1 MKKILLFLLI
11 SLSISFFFQGK
22 RGLWE
27 PDEGRYTEASR
38 EMILTN
44 NYLIPK
50 LNLEPHLS
58 KPPVTYWLIAFSLK
72 KFGENEFSAR
82 LPNSFFFFL
91 TTLVILFLSKR
102 LFGWERAIISSII
115 YSTSIFPFAGLN
127 FITTDTILTFFIW
140 LYILFYFLKRFYL
153 MSFFMGIAF
162 LTKGPPSLLPFFGI
176 LIYHLFFKKI
186 RFQVKKVSIS
196 LLIFLITGLWWYIYI
211 VIHDPSKINYFINY
225 ELIGR
230 IKGIHHRNE
239 GPFMWLMYFPILFF
253 GLLPWQIFF
262 YKDLKKVFN
271 ENPKVLFFIIFVP
284 FIIFCLSKSRLP
296 LYLLPLMP
304 AVAII
309 GSVNVKNF
317 EKISIIT
324 AIFLIIA
331 RLILAYIP
339 YSKDDKR
346 VYSEL
351 KKIIKSENFVL
362 CFVTSRVWN
371 GLNFYFKKIPEYL
384 SLDKSKKLN
393 RFCKKTVNEKLV
405 EISKSHRKTFIL
417 ISDIKKAKIFEKLVK
432 RGYKKYKTENFYVYE
447 FN

>member
-1 MKKILLFLLI
+1 
-11 SLSISFFFQGK
+11 
-22 RGLWE
+22 
-27 PDEGRYTEASR
+27 
-38 EMILTN
+38 
-44 NYLIPK
+44 
-50 LNLEPHLS
+50 
-58 KPPVTYWLIAFSLK
+58 
-72 KFGENEFSAR
+72 
-82 LPNSFFFFL
+82 
-91 TTLVILFLSKR
+91 
-102 LFGWERAIISSII
+102 
-115 YSTSIFPFAGLN
+115 
-127 FITTDTILTFFIW
+127 
-140 LYILFYFLKRFYL
+140 
-153 MSFFMGIAF
+153 
-162 LTKGPPSLLPFFGI
+162 
-176 LIYHLFFKKI
+176 
-186 RFQVKKVSIS
+186 
-196 LLIFLITGLWWYIYI
+196 
-211 VIHDPSKINYFINY
+211 
-225 ELIGR
+225 
-230 IKGIHHRNE
+230 
-239 GPFMWLMYFPILFF
+239 MWLMYFPILFF